1 MIQVTYFPKNRRT
14 CCVHLLLTLM
24 VLLIL
29 TCGGIGTYVFYKHF
43 NKRTYSGVCG
53 VRFFDSEYSSDMSG
67 NSPYA
72 EAAKMND
79 EDLPS
84 FYLKEDIE
92 VSPVDEWEY
101 LHTPSFQEVRETTV
115 WHDFRNVSLAYLL
128 TCSKEDYG

>member
-1 MIQVTYFPKNRRT
+1 
-14 CCVHLLLTLM
+14 
-24 VLLIL
+24 
-29 TCGGIGTYVFYKHF
+29 
-43 NKRTYSGVCG
+43 
-53 VRFFDSEYSSDMSG
+53 
-67 NSPYA
+67 
-72 EAAKMND
+72 MND